1 MFNLSSLFAG
11 HAGLFLLAQEKQ
23 PLIQRLDGATRAKVL
38 AALGG
43 LIILGFAL
51 VLLTWLGARVTRR
64 YMRGPERY
72 QPPKSPPGD
81 DWIKKP

>member
-1 MFNLSSLFAG
+1 MFDFRWRLAVLAFP
-11 HAGLFLLAQEKQ
+11 FLLAQEKQ

-51 VLLTWLGARVTRR
+51 VLLTWLGGRVTRR

-81 DWIKKP
+81 DWIKKH